1 MKPRAMSST
10 KIMSSIRPIRSIRR
24 FLLLGITSL
33 ILVGWTVSAVFNYL
47 HSQEQVEELF
57 DAELAQMSRVLQ
69 ALVAQEISAHDA
81 PLSYADQNLLA
92 QSFDVSES
100 SPLGHAYE
108 RKLALQVWNE
118 NGQLLLANNLPLPA
132 EASSLQAGYQELRSA
147 DHVWYSFALH
157 DAERKLWFR
166 VAQRDDVRTEL
177 TGEIALAAILP
188 GLILTPLLLVLS
200 ALIIRRGLAPLHQI
214 STELKNRDYQNL
226 GEIDNQRYPL
236 ELQQPVEELN
246 QLFRRVT
253 DSHERERRFTADA
266 AHELRTPLAI
276 AKVHLQNVEQLSQE
290 PKVRAYVHSALTGI
304 NRLIHLVQQLLT
316 LNRIDAGIDAPR
328 EVEINVV
335 TAVQEE
341 LESVQ
346 LLPEFSGHRF
356 QLDLPERCVIKSD
369 ETGLHMLL
377 RNLLDN
383 ACRYSTA
390 PEDNKVKAIEVCLH
404 DNTLSI
410 RNQCPYLSEEELVQV
425 FDRFK
430 RGTASTAQGSGL
442 GLSICQQLAQ
452 RAGFTLILRNRQ
464 DGVEGVEV
472 LLELP
477 GERPKAL

>member
-1 MKPRAMSST
+1 MSST
-10 KIMSSIRPIRSIRR
+10 KNMSPIRSIRR
-24 FLLLGITSL
+24 FLLLGITTL
-33 ILVGWTVSAVFNYL
+33 IVLGWTVSAVFNYL

-118 NGQLLLANNLPLPA
+118 DGQLLLANNLPLPA
-132 EASSLQAGYQELRSA
+132 EAASLKAGFQELHNG

-157 DAERKLWFR
+157 DAEQKLWFR

-188 GLILTPLLLVLS
+188 GLILTPVLLVLS

-226 GEIDNQRYPL
+226 GELDHERYPL

-253 DSHERERRFTADA
+253 ESHERERRFTADA

-316 LNRIDAGIDAPR
+316 LSRIDAGIDAPKD
-328 EVEINVV
+328 VEINVV
-335 TAVQEE
+335 AAVREE

-346 LLPEFSGHRF
+346 MLPEFSRHQF
-356 QLDLPERCVIKSD
+356 QLDLPARCVIQSD

-383 ACRYSTA
+383 ACRYAVADDTS
-390 PEDNKVKAIEVCLH
+390 NGSNIVVSMH
-404 DNTLSI
+404 DHTLSI
-410 RNQCPYLSEEELVQV
+410 RNQCPYLSEEELTQV

-430 RGTASTAQGSGL
+430 RGSTGKAQGSGL
-442 GLSICQQLAQ
+442 GLSICRQLAQ
-452 RAGFTLILRNRQ
+452 RAGFTLTLRNRQ

-472 LLELP
+472 LLGLT
-477 GERPKAL
+477 RDIPKDN